1 MGAILA
7 ERFAREGRAYSTYPN
22 FGPGAHV
29 ETTNHPLKE
38 ACKAARTTKE
48 KEGPAEEGKETTMSD
63 GDEGT
68 EGEVD
73 RIMNW
78 KAPEQTERREEE
90 AIPKKRGSRR
100 MDLRGKQFK

>member
-1 MGAILA
+1 MDAILA
-7 ERFAREGRAYSTYPN
+7 ERVAREGRAYSTYAN
-22 FGPGAHV
+22 FGHGAHV

-48 KEGPAEEGKETTMSD
+48 KEGPEEEGKVTTVSD

-73 RIMNW
+73 RIMDW
-78 KAPEQTERREEE
+78 KAPEPTERKEEE
-90 AIPKKRGSRR
+90 AIPKK
-100 MDLRGKQFK
+100 GKPPH